1 MLRPIHYKHTVRASS
16 IGYIVQSLINTFAPL
31 LFVTFQT
38 TYEITM
44 SQISLLI
51 ALNFGTQ
58 IALDIVATALAD
70 KVGYR
75 KCVVFAHICAAVGI
89 GGLGI
94 FPELFGNPLVGLA
107 VAVMIYGAGGGL
119 TEVLLTPIVEAC
131 PIERKDKAVSMLHA
145 FYCWGSVIVIIL
157 SAAFFKVAGIENWKL
172 LALLWMI
179 LPIANAIY
187 FAFVPMYE
195 LVAEEERMPMKK
207 LFGSGMF
214 WLLFVFMFCAGSSE
228 MAIAQWASHFA
239 EEGLN
244 VTKTVGDLMGP
255 CLFAA
260 MKGLERTWYGKFGNQ
275 AKLWQFMLGCSVICA
290 ACYVVIGLSGS
301 AIIALIAMAI
311 AGFTNGVMWPG
322 TFSTASKVLP
332 TGGTAM
338 FGLLA
343 LAGDLG
349 CGAGP
354 AITGAISSVFG
365 DDLKIGFLFST
376 AFAGIMVIGLLGLK
390 FHQRKHVKE
399 EKIAR

>member
-1 MLRPIHYKHTVRASS
+1 MIRIMHHKHTVRASS

-38 TYEITM
+38 TYDVTL
-44 SQISLLI
+44 SQISFLI
-51 ALNFGTQ
+51 ALNFGAQ
-58 IALDIVATALAD
+58 IALDIVATAVAD

-75 KCVVFAHICAAVGI
+75 RCVVFAHICAAVGI
-89 GGLGI
+89 AGLGV
-94 FPELFGNPLVGLA
+94 FPELFGNPFLGLA

-145 FYCWGSVIVIIL
+145 FYCWGGVMVIVL
-157 SAAFFKVAGIENWKL
+157 SAVFFKFAGIDNWKL
-172 LALLWMI
+172 LALLWTI

-195 LVAEEERMPMKK
+195 LVAKEERMPIQK

-239 EEGLN
+239 EEGLK
-244 VTKTVGDLMGP
+244 VTKTVGDLLGP

-260 MKGLERTWYGKFGNQ
+260 LKGLERTWYGKFGNQ
-275 AKLWQFMLGCSVICA
+275 AKLWQFMLGCAIVCA
-290 ACYVVIGLSGS
+290 ACYVVIGISGS
-301 AIIALIAMAI
+301 AIIALIAIGI

-322 TFSTASKVLP
+322 TFSTASKVMP

-354 AITGAISSVFG
+354 AITGAISTVFG
-365 DDLKIGFLFST
+365 DDLKVGFLFST
-376 AFAGIMVIGLLGLK
+376 AFAGIMVVGLIGLKL
-390 FHQRKHVKE
+390 HQRKKERVKVL
-399 EKIAR
+399 

>member
-1 MLRPIHYKHTVRASS
+1 MTITRPIHYKHTVRASS

-31 LFVTFQT
+31 LFLTFQT
-38 TYEITM
+38 TYEISM
-44 SQISLLI
+44 AQISVLI

-58 IALDIVATALAD
+58 IALDIVASALAD
-70 KVGYR
+70 KIGYR
-75 KCVVFAHICAAVGI
+75 KCIVAAHILAAIGI
-89 GGLGI
+89 GGLAF
-94 FPELFGNPLVGLA
+94 FPELFSAPFAGLA

-145 FYCWGSVIVIIL
+145 FYCWGSCLVIVL
-157 SAAFFKVAGIENWKL
+157 STVFFRAAGISNWKL
-172 LALLWMI
+172 LAVLWMI

-187 FAFVPMYE
+187 FMFVPMYE
-195 LVAEEERMPMKK
+195 LVSEEERMPMKK
-207 LFGSGMF
+207 LFCSGMF
-214 WLLFVFMFCAGSSE
+214 WLLFLFMFCAGSSE
-228 MAIAQWASHFA
+228 MAIAQWASHFV
-239 EEGLN
+239 EEGLG
-244 VTKTVGDLMGP
+244 VSKSVGDLFGP

-260 MKGLERTWYGKFGNQ
+260 MKGLERTWYGKFGNE
-275 AKLWQFMLGCSVICA
+275 KRLWHFMLGCSIVCA
-290 ACYVVIGLSGS
+290 GCYVFVGIAGS
-301 AIIALIAMAI
+301 AIIALVAMAI

-322 TFSTASKVLP
+322 TFSTASKVMP

-354 AITGAISSVFG
+354 AITGAISSCFG

-376 AFAGIMVIGLLGLK
+376 AFAGLMVIGLLVLWRIQK
-390 FHQRKHVKE
+390 NK
-399 EKIAR
+399 A